1 MLQALRT
8 LAAATMLAFC
18 ATGVG
23 AQEPAA
29 PTTGPAVPPVEAQ
42 APQDTAA
49 PPAPTPTHELT
60 AGDVEAFFDG
70 MVPYALKR
78 GDIAGATLS
87 VVKDGEILFAKGYG
101 FSNLEKRSPVIPDK
115 TLFRPGSVSKL
126 FTWTAVMQ
134 QVEQGKLDL
143 DADVNTYLDFK
154 IPDAFGAP
162 ITLRNIMTHTSG
174 FEEIATD
181 LFVYKAEDLYPLGD
195 HMKKNIPLRIYPPGK
210 VVAYSNYAT
219 SLAGYIVERVSGEKF
234 ADYIANHILKPL
246 DMTRSTF
253 EQPLPKA
260 FEVDMSLGYRSAS
273 DGKPVDFEL
282 VESAPAGALTSTATD
297 MARFMIAHLNGGAIG
312 DARILSAETTKLMHS
327 RNYSPGPPDLNG
339 FNLGFYD
346 EGRNGQ
352 RMIGHGGDTTAF
364 HSDLHLI
371 LDANVGVFLSMN
383 SGGKEGASNQ
393 IRVSL
398 IRAFLD
404 RYFPRELPKDPP
416 FEAAKQDASRVVGSY
431 VSSRRKESALRLLWL
446 IGQANVT
453 AEANGDIKIDILR
466 DASGAPKLWRQIAP
480 LRYREVGGQSQV
492 VFIADDK
499 GSILHFTTDDVIPVF
514 LFQRAA
520 PLEQS
525 SVFGP
530 AMLGVL
536 GIFALTLVIWLGGSI
551 LRWKYGA
558 SLELTSGQL
567 MWRLASRI
575 GVILFLAVAAGWLG
589 LIVIADA
596 DESYLFGAKGAGLM
610 TILYIIG
617 VASVVGGLAM
627 IVNAFQRLTG
637 GPGGILAR
645 GGELILA
652 VAAVYAIWAVYNY
665 GLLSFNTVI

>member
-1 MLQALRT
+1 MLARLRT
-8 LAAATMLAFC
+8 VAAAMMVALC
-18 ATGVG
+18 ATSVN
-23 AQEPAA
+23 AEEPAQT
-29 PTTGPAVPPVEAQ
+29 TTGPAVPAVETP

-49 PPAPTPTHELT
+49 PSAPTPAHELT
-60 AGDVEAFFDG
+60 ASDVEAFFDG
-70 MVPYALKR
+70 LLPYALKR

-101 FSNLEKRSPVIPDK
+101 FSNLDKRTPVIPDK

-154 IPDAFGAP
+154 IPEAFGAP
-162 ITLRNIMTHTSG
+162 ITLRNILTHTAG

-195 HMKKNIPLRIYPPGK
+195 HMKKNIPARIYPPGK

-219 SLAGYIVERVSGEKF
+219 SLAGYIVERASGEKF

-246 DMTRSTF
+246 EMTRSTF

-260 FEVDMSLGYRSAS
+260 FEADMSLGYRSAS

-297 MARFMIAHLNGGAIG
+297 MARFMMAHLNNGAIG
-312 DARILSAETTKLMHS
+312 DVRILKEETAKAMHA

-346 EGRNGQ
+346 EDRNGQ

-371 LDANVGVFLSMN
+371 LSSNVGVFLSMN

-404 RYFPRELPKDPP
+404 RYFPHELAKDAP
-416 FEAAKQDASRVVGSY
+416 FDAAKQDASRVVGSY

-446 IGQANVT
+446 IGQANVS
-453 AEANGDIKIDILR
+453 AEANGDIKIDLLR
-466 DASGAPKLWRQIAP
+466 DESGAPKVWRQIAP

-492 VFIADDK
+492 VFVADDK
-499 GSILHFTTDDVIPVF
+499 GNILHFTTDDVIPVF

-530 AMLGVL
+530 ATLSVL
-536 GIFALTLVIWLGGSI
+536 GIFALTLVIWIVGSI
-551 LRWKYGA
+551 LRWKYGS
-558 SLELTSGQL
+558 SLELTFGQL
-567 MWRLASRI
+567 MWRLASRF
-575 GVILFLAVAAGWLG
+575 GVLLFIAVAIGWLG
-589 LIVIADA
+589 LIALADV
-596 DESYLFGAKGAGLM
+596 DESYLFGSRGAGLM
-610 TILYIIG
+610 TILYVIG
-617 VASVVGGLAM
+617 VAAVVGGIA
-627 IVNAFQRLTG
+627 IIGNAFLRLSG

-652 VAAVYAIWAVYNY
+652 VAAIYAIWAVYNY

>member
-1 MLQALRT
+1 MFPGLGIV
-8 LAAATMLAFC
+8 AAALMLALS
-18 ATGVG
+18 VIG
-23 AQEPAA
+23 ARAEELPAVQ
-29 PTTGPAVPPVEAQ
+29 TGPALQQPAPVQDAAAQ
-42 APQDTAA
+42 T
-49 PPAPTPTHELT
+49 APTPSHALT
-60 AGDVEAFFDG
+60 AADVEAFFDG

-87 VVKDGEILFAKGYG
+87 VVKDGQVLFAKGYG
-101 FSNLEKRSPVIPDK
+101 FSDLNKRTPVDVEKS
-115 TLFRPGSVSKL
+115 LFRPGSVSKL

-162 ITLRNIMTHTSG
+162 ITLRHILTHTAG
-174 FEEIATD
+174 FEELATD

-195 HMKKNIPLRIYPPGK
+195 HVKKNIPARIYPPGK
-210 VVAYSNYAT
+210 IVAYSNYAT
-219 SLAGYIVERVSGEKF
+219 SLAGYIVERASGEKF
-234 ADYIANHILKPL
+234 ADYIANHIFKPL
-246 DMTRSTF
+246 GMTRSTF
-253 EQPLPKA
+253 AQPLPKE
-260 FEVDMSLGYRSAS
+260 FVSGMSLGYRSAS

-282 VESAPAGALTSTATD
+282 VQSAPAGALTSTAPD

-312 DARILSAETTKLMHS
+312 DARILSPETTKLMHS
-327 RNYSPGPPDLNG
+327 RNYSPGPPELNG

-346 EGRNGQ
+346 EDRNGQ

-371 LDANVGVFLSMN
+371 LNANVGVFLSMN

-404 RYFPRELPKDPP
+404 RYFPHEAPKDPP
-416 FEAAKQDASRVVGSY
+416 YDAAKQDAQRVAGSY
-431 VSSRRKESALRLLWL
+431 VSTRRKESALRLLWL

-453 AEANGDIKIDILR
+453 AEANGDIKVDLLR
-466 DASGAPKLWRQIAP
+466 DPSGAAKVWRQIAP
-480 LRYREVGGQSQV
+480 LRYREVGGQAQV
-492 VFIADDK
+492 VFVADDK
-499 GSILHFTTDDVIPVF
+499 GNVLHFTTDDVIPVF

-530 AMLGVL
+530 ATLGAL
-536 GIFALTLVIWLGGSI
+536 GIFVLTIFVWIGGSV

-558 SLELTSGQL
+558 SLDLTSGQL
-567 MWRLASRI
+567 MWRLASRV
-575 GVILFLAVAAGWLG
+575 GVVLFLAVAIGWLG
-589 LIVIADA
+589 LIVVSDS
-596 DESYLFGAKGAGLM
+596 DESYLFGSKGAGLM
-610 TILYIIG
+610 TILYVVG
-617 VASVVGGLAM
+617 VASVLGGIA
-627 IVNAFQRLTG
+627 IVVNAFKRLTG
-637 GPGGILAR
+637 GPGGLLAR
-645 GGELILA
+645 SGELVLA
-652 VAAVYAIWAVYNY
+652 AAAIYATWAVYNY